1 MLEKIV
7 MEVESELKDLY
18 LKYPN
23 WYELGKE
30 VRKLFGNNEITKLY
44 PNDYDLG
51 SEVSKI
57 FIKK

>member
-1 MLEKIV
+1 

-51 SEVSKI
+51 GEVSKI